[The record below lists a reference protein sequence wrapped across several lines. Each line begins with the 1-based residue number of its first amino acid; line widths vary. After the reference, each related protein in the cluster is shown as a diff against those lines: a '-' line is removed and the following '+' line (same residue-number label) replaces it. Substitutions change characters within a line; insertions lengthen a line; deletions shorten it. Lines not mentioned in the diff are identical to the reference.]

1 MAGEADTTDKSA
13 QANTETD
20 ETKPTDATKEQS
32 TSTTTEKGG
41 DETLLAEK
49 VTTEKKSEAPEKYE
63 LKLPE
68 DSQLDEAVLDRTAA
82 YAKKRGLSNADA
94 QELVDQQNQAV
105 ADHLKASREIADGW
119 VNEVKADKELGGDN
133 FKKSSE
139 LAKRV
144 VNRFGSDLFKTALID
159 TGMGNHP
166 ELLRFCYNIGLEMG
180 DDTLVIAGTTSS
192 APQKDKKA
200 YDVMYDGPKEQ
211 PETKE

>member
-1 MAGEADTTDKSA
+1 MPGEADTTDTSA

-20 ETKPTDATKEQS
+20 ETKSADTTKEQS
-32 TSTTTEKGG
+32 TSTSTDKGG
-41 DETLLAEK
+41 SETLLAEK
-49 VTTEKKSEAPEKYE
+49 GTTEKKSEAPEKYE

-94 QELVDQQNQAV
+94 QELVDQQDQAV
-105 ADHLKASREIADGW
+105 ADHLKAARGIADGW
-119 VNEVKADKELGGDN
+119 VAEVKADKELGGDN

-144 VNRFGSDLFKTALID
+144 VNRFGSDAFKTALID

-166 ELLRFCYNIGLEMG
+166 ELLRFCYNIGLQMG
-180 DDTLVIAGTTSS
+180 DDTLVVPGTTSS
-192 APQKDKKA
+192 TPKTEKTAA
-200 YDVMYDGPKEQ
+200 EVMYDGPPAQ
-211 PETKE
+211 PEKE